1 MSSSPTGSWDRY
13 PGPGTEL
20 MLDELQV
27 VPQDAR
33 VTRTPRV
40 YLTRNASERERE
52 GEGVPEEW

>member
-1 MSSSPTGSWDRY
+1 
-13 PGPGTEL
+13 